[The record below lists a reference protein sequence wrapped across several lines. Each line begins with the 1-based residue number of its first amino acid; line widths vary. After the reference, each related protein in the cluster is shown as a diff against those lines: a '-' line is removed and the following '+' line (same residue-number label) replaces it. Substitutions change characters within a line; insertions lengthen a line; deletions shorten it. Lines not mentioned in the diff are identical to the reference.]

1 MYLASFT
8 QYNAF
13 EIQPCFHMYQYS
25 FFSLLR
31 ITPLCGYS
39 NLFINSPVDGHL
51 GCFQFGAIMNKAS
64 MYKSFCVPLFL

>member
-1 MYLASFT
+1 MCLASFT

-13 EIQPCFHMYQYS
+13 EIQPCFRVYQYS
-25 FFSLLR
+25 FFSLLK

-39 NLFINSPVDGHL
+39 SLFINSPVDGHL

-64 MYKSFCVPLFL
+64 MNTSVDFFAWI